1 MKETPNTQNDEKKK
15 KSHKALTIYLLFFF
29 VMIAYIAIAPFIAID
44 KVEKRTKLSPKERI
58 QR

>member
-1 MKETPNTQNDEKKK
+1 MSETQNEEKKK
-15 KSHKALTIYLLFFF
+15 KASKAIIIYLLFFF
-29 VMIAYIAIAPFIAID
+29 IRIAYITIAPFIAID